1 MGSEYDMS
9 SKLLLFVITG
19 LAVGGAETQLVRVA
33 TRLKQR
39 GWDVRVVTLIP
50 PRAYVDVLEQAG
62 IPVATLGIRDKR
74 PALRPIWRLARVLRE
89 WKPDI
94 VHSHM
99 VHANLLARFVRPI
112 ASAKVV
118 IGTAHNIQEGGRLR
132 DWLYRLTDPLCDLTT
147 HVCEAGAQ
155 RYIRERMVPPHK
167 MRVVYNG
174 VDTERF
180 LPDGQVRLRIR
191 REAEIG
197 KQFVWLA
204 VGRLEAPK
212 DYPTLIRAFAR
223 VSAAREDTL
232 LWIVGDGPLRGQLE
246 ALSREMG
253 LQLGVRFWGLRGD
266 VSNLMNAADAFVMSS
281 SWEGLPNA
289 LIEAQACGLPA
300 VVTDVG
306 GNAEVVIHEET
317 GFIVPPQ
324 NPDALAEAMLRLM
337 HLPEQT
343 RNQMG
348 MLARQRVEQQFS
360 LDSVVTLWENLYY
373 ELLQTKSRR

>member
-1 MGSEYDMS
+1 M
-9 SKLLLFVITG
+9 
-19 LAVGGAETQLVRVA
+19 
-33 TRLKQR
+33 
-39 GWDVRVVTLIP
+39 RVVTLMP

-62 IPVATLGIRDKR
+62 IPLTTLGIRDKR
-74 PALRPIWRLARVLRE
+74 PALRPLWRLARIIRE
-89 WKPDI
+89 WKPVI

-99 VHANLLARFVRPI
+99 VHANILTRVTRLLAPVPVLI
-112 ASAKVV
+112 CSARS
-118 IGTAHNIQEGGRLR
+118 IQEGGRLR
-132 DWLYRLTDPLCDLTT
+132 DWMYRVTDPLCDLTT

-337 HLPEQT
+337 GLPVEMRQ
-343 RNQMG
+343 QMG
-348 MLARQRVEQQFS
+348 RLARQRVEQQFS
-360 LDSVVTLWENLYY
+360 LDSVVTLWENLYR
-373 ELLQTKSRR
+373 ELLQLRNSP

>member
-1 MGSEYDMS
+1 M
-9 SKLLLFVITG
+9 
-19 LAVGGAETQLVRVA
+19 
-33 TRLKQR
+33 
-39 GWDVRVVTLIP
+39 RVVTLMP

-62 IPVATLGIRDKR
+62 IPLTTLGIRDKR
-74 PALRPIWRLARVLRE
+74 PALRPLWRLARIIRE
-89 WKPDI
+89 WKPVI

-99 VHANLLARFVRPI
+99 VHANILTRVTRLLAPVPVLI
-112 ASAKVV
+112 CSARS
-118 IGTAHNIQEGGRLR
+118 IQEGGRLR
-132 DWLYRLTDPLCDLTT
+132 DWMYRVTDPLCDLTT

>member
-1 MGSEYDMS
+1 MS
-9 SKLLLFVITG
+9 SKLLIFVITG

-33 TRLKQR
+33 KRLKQR
-39 GWDVRVVTLIP
+39 GWNVRVVTLMP
-50 PRAYVDVLEQAG
+50 PRAYVDVLEQVG
-62 IPVATLGIRDKR
+62 IPVTTLGIRDKR
-74 PALRPIWRLARVLRE
+74 PSLRPIWRLARIIRE
-89 WKPDI
+89 WKPVMI
-94 VHSHM
+94 HSHM
-99 VHANLLARFVRPI
+99 VHANLLTRMIRPFAPVPVLICSAR
-112 ASAKVV
+112 S
-118 IGTAHNIQEGGRLR
+118 IQEGGRLR
-132 DWLYRLTDPLCDLTT
+132 EWLYRLTDPLCDLTT

-155 RYIRERMVPPHK
+155 RYVRERMVSPHK

-253 LQLGVRFWGLRGD
+253 LQLGVRFWGVRAD
-266 VSNLMNAADAFVMSS
+266 VPDLMNAADAFVMSS
-281 SWEGLPNA
+281 NREGLPNA

-306 GNAEVVIHEET
+306 GNAEVVVHEET
-317 GFIVPPQ
+317 GFVVPPQ
-324 NPDALAEAMLRLM
+324 NPDALADAMLRLM
-337 HLPEQT
+337 NLPAEMRQ
-343 RNQMG
+343 QMG
-348 MLARQRVEQQFS
+348 ALARQRVEQQFS
-360 LDSVVTLWENLYY
+360 LESVVTQWENLYY

>member
-1 MGSEYDMS
+1 MGDANT
-9 SKLLLFVITG
+9 KILLVITG

-337 HLPEQT
+337 ALPVEMRQ
-343 RNQMG
+343 QMG
-348 MLARQRVEQQFS
+348 TLARQRVEQQFS
-360 LDSVVTLWENLYY
+360 LESVVTQWENLYH
-373 ELLQTKSRR
+373 ELLQTKNRR

>member
-1 MGSEYDMS
+1 VGDANT
-9 SKLLLFVITG
+9 KILLVITG

-155 RYIRERMVPPHK
+155 RYVRERMVPPHK
-167 MRVVYNG
+167 MRVIYNG
-174 VDTERF
+174 VDIERF
-180 LPDGQVRLRIR
+180 RPDGQMRQSIR
-191 REAEIG
+191 HDANVG
-197 KQFVWLA
+197 TQFVWLA
-204 VGRLEAPK
+204 VGRLDKQK
-212 DYPTLIRAFAR
+212 DYPTLLRAFSRLCR
-223 VSAAREDTL
+223 VRDRTL
-232 LWIVGDGPLRGQLE
+232 LWIVGEGPLREELHH
-246 ALSREMG
+246 LMRDLN
-253 LQLGVRFWGLRGD
+253 LQHRVRFWGVRSD
-266 VSNLMNAADAFVMSS
+266 IPSLMNASDAFVMSS
-281 SWEGLPNA
+281 SWEGLPLA

-306 GNAEVVIHEET
+306 GNAEIVVKEET

-324 NPDALAEAMLRLM
+324 NPEALAEAMLRLM
-337 HLPEQT
+337 ALPVEMRQ
-343 RNQMG
+343 QMG
-348 MLARQRVEQQFS
+348 RLARQRVEQQFS
-360 LDSVVTLWENLYY
+360 LESVVTQWENLYH
-373 ELLQTKSRR
+373 ELLQTKNRR

>member
-1 MGSEYDMS
+1 M
-9 SKLLLFVITG
+9 
-19 LAVGGAETQLVRVA
+19 
-33 TRLKQR
+33 
-39 GWDVRVVTLIP
+39 P

-62 IPVATLGIRDKR
+62 IPLTTLGIRDKR
-74 PALRPIWRLARVLRE
+74 PALRPLWRLARIIRE
-89 WKPDI
+89 WKPVI

-99 VHANLLARFVRPI
+99 VHANILTRVTRLLAPVPVLI
-112 ASAKVV
+112 CSARS
-118 IGTAHNIQEGGRLR
+118 IQEGGRLR

-155 RYIRERMVPPHK
+155 RYVRERMVPPHK

>member
-1 MGSEYDMS
+1 M
-9 SKLLLFVITG
+9 
-19 LAVGGAETQLVRVA
+19 
-33 TRLKQR
+33 
-39 GWDVRVVTLIP
+39 RVVTLMP

-62 IPVATLGIRDKR
+62 IPLTTLGIRDKR
-74 PALRPIWRLARVLRE
+74 PALRPLWRLARIIRE
-89 WKPDI
+89 WKPVI

-99 VHANLLARFVRPI
+99 VHANILTRVTRLLAPVPVLI
-112 ASAKVV
+112 CSARS
-118 IGTAHNIQEGGRLR
+118 IQEGGRLR
-132 DWLYRLTDPLCDLTT
+132 DWMYRVTDPLCDLTT

-360 LDSVVTLWENLYY
+360 LDSVVTLWENLYR
-373 ELLQTKSRR
+373 ELLQLRNSP

>member
-1 MGSEYDMS
+1 
-9 SKLLLFVITG
+9 
-19 LAVGGAETQLVRVA
+19 
-33 TRLKQR
+33 
-39 GWDVRVVTLIP
+39 VRVVTLMP

-62 IPVATLGIRDKR
+62 IPLTTLGIRDKR
-74 PALRPIWRLARVLRE
+74 PALRPLWRLARIIRE
-89 WKPDI
+89 WKPVI

-99 VHANLLARFVRPI
+99 VHANILTRVTRLLAPVPVLI
-112 ASAKVV
+112 CSARS
-118 IGTAHNIQEGGRLR
+118 IQEGGRLR
-132 DWLYRLTDPLCDLTT
+132 DWMYRVTDPLCDLTT

-155 RYIRERMVPPHK
+155 RYIRERMVSPHK

-306 GNAEVVIHEET
+306 GNAEIVVKEET
-317 GFIVPPQ
+317 GFIVPPK

-337 HLPEQT
+337 ALPVEMRQ
-343 RNQMG
+343 QMG
-348 MLARQRVEQQFS
+348 RLARQRAQENFCLERIISQ
-360 LDSVVTLWENLYY
+360 WEDIYN
-373 ELLQTKSRR
+373 ELIRQRTKS